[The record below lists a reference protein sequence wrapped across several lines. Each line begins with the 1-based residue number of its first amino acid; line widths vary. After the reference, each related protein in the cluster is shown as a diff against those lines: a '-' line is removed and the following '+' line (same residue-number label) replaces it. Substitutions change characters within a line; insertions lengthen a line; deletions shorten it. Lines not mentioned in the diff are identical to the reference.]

1 MSQSS
6 NSVGAGGMSPGCYLQ
21 TFGISIHHNQKHLA
35 KIRPNLHAIV
45 SMAHLARAMKQ
56 LGRMLVIWQILD
68 KQDIISLSPQFA
80 YQVKTAKTTF
90 QLIVHFNHT
99 QVFCMQIGQ

>member
-35 KIRPNLHAIV
+35 KIRPNLHSIV

-68 KQDIISLSPQFA
+68 KQDII
-80 YQVKTAKTTF
+80 
-90 QLIVHFNHT
+90 
-99 QVFCMQIGQ
+99 